1 MKKLIFL
8 FLLFVNYSFA
18 TVITVTN
25 PGAGADIRAN
35 LVTAIGSAVD
45 GDIIS
50 FGTMSVTCTPP
61 TITTTKKISFVG
73 TDTTNTI
80 IVRPE
85 SSSDASLLNQPI
97 ITIDGSGWGLGPS
110 GVRVTGIK
118 FKSQIPSADDA
129 GADGGSL
136 ALDQAVRV
144 IKVTD
149 FEIYNC
155 SFWYFG
161 NGAIR
166 VDTYDYFAR
175 GLIYNNGFYLNAKG
189 ASGLGYGYGVVMYGE
204 NLQWIA
210 NVNASGNNFIFI
222 EDNIFSWHSH
232 AIAAGGCAKYVS
244 RYNHFYKNVISENV
258 SKHAIDGHGWQGG
271 SLGGENYFST
281 RLMISYMDTLI
292 NDIFFDR
299 TAYVSNGTTLLN
311 RPMERAILSRGGQA
325 IVHND
330 YIIGYRFAVSIST
343 DGGAANYPYP
353 FGAGYQSAS
362 SYPST
367 HTGSSYSK
375 GAGDVFFW
383 NISYSVYDGS
393 NGDGTSFWNY
403 KTSDFLNDRDYH
415 ESTDATDVMPGYS
428 DYTYP
433 HPRRTNQSN

>member
-8 FLLFVNYSFA
+8 FLLIAKYSFA
-18 TVITVTN
+18 TVIVVTN
-25 PGAGADIRAN
+25 PGAGADVRAN

-80 IVRPE
+80 IIRPE

-97 ITIDGSGWGLGPS
+97 ITIDGSGWGLAPS

-118 FKSQIPSADDA
+118 FKSQVPSADDT

-136 ALDQAVRV
+136 ALDQAVSI

-155 SFWYFG
+155 SFWWFG

-166 VDTYDYFAR
+166 VDHYDYFAR
-175 GLIYNNGFYLNAKG
+175 GLIYNNGFRYNAKG
-189 ASGLGYGYGVVMYGE
+189 ASGLGYGYGVVLYGE
-204 NLQWIA
+204 NLQWISK
-210 NVNASGNNFIFI
+210 VDASGNNFVFI
-222 EDNIFSWHSH
+222 EDNYFNFHSH

-244 RYNHFYKNVISENV
+244 RYNYILNNIVSENV

-281 RLMISYMDTLI
+281 RMLISYVDTIRYTL
-292 NDIFFDR
+292 FFDR
-299 TAYVSNGTTLLN
+299 TPLVNNGT
-311 RPMERAILSRGGQA
+311 RSEDDVMERAILTRGGEA
-325 IVHND
+325 IIHND
-330 YIIGYRFAVSIST
+330 YVNGSRFGFGISS
-343 DGGAANYPYP
+343 DGGADGYPYN
-353 FGAGYQSAS
+353 FGAGYQSGLT
-362 SYPST
+362 YPST
-367 HTGSSYSK
+367 HTGTTNSK
-375 GAGDVFFW
+375 ADGDVF
-383 NISYSVYDGS
+383 IYSNTYVVFDGS
-393 NGDGTSFWNY
+393 DGDGTSFWNY
-403 KTSDFLNDRDYH
+403 RTSDFTANRDYH
-415 ESTDATDVMPGYS
+415 LVAKPGYV

-433 HPRRTNQSN
+433 HPRRTNQSQ